1 MDFVILLTPY
11 WLVNSLLNRK
21 SLNDWRLRAQLKR
34 KQFDPDTESSRTQ
47 PAMYEYAA
55 YETDYCTH
63 FIRFCHHY
71 YTHVNYTTRS
81 VGPPNAVTRQTVAQ
95 ADVGDDHAEGAEVC
109 QLMIVA
115 EPSERVGQLEA
126 DQSGPKWV
134 STREILYL

>member
-1 MDFVILLTPY
+1 M
-11 WLVNSLLNRK
+11 
-21 SLNDWRLRAQLKR
+21 
-34 KQFDPDTESSRTQ
+34 
-47 PAMYEYAA
+47 YAA

-71 YTHVNYTTRS
+71 YTHVSYTTRS

-109 QLMIVA
+109 QLVVVA

-126 DQSGPKWV
+126 DQSGPK
-134 STREILYL
+134 